1 MGGIKFGK
9 GIMAINVAKRSR
21 RGFNLIEA
29 AIVLGVV
36 GLVIGGIWI
45 AASSVRQ
52 RMAINDIEVG
62 ITRGL
67 DYYRQNPLIRPAAS
81 GIPEY
86 AGISSMVAQNTP
98 TIGIMS
104 YSSGLD
110 AFIGGGVGLNMA
122 AMTAATSDAIC
133 PSCNMFV
140 VGLGFTNDDMSAYIA
155 QPEKCAALINLF
167 LQDSGDLQAGASY
180 GLQIVD
186 TSGNSLG
193 NWDPGDGSAKP
204 SFSTYGTWCKTTGM
218 IQAYYAR

>member
-1 MGGIKFGK
+1 
-9 GIMAINVAKRSR
+9 MAINVPKRSR
-21 RGFNLIEA
+21 LGFNLIEA

-52 RMAINDIEVG
+52 RMAVNDIEVG

-81 GIPEY
+81 GVAEIVSIN
-86 AGISSMVAQNTP
+86 GMVAHNTP

-104 YSSGLD
+104 YNSGID
-110 AFIGGGVGLNMA
+110 VFVGGGVVLNMV
-122 AMTAATSDAIC
+122 AMTEATSDLIC
-133 PSCNMFV
+133 PSCNMFAAAMAF
-140 VGLGFTNDDMSAYIA
+140 LNDDLSAYIP
-155 QPEKCAALINLF
+155 QPEKCAALINLV

-204 SFSTYGTWCKTTGM
+204 DFSTYGTWCQTAGM